1 VTTLNAS
8 RLTTDAIVALFTS
21 AALKIGDGDIPT
33 GGGWQGTPGLSVFN
47 GYGILFPIAG
57 GSSDGDVGRPD
68 SDADLIYQVSV
79 WGGTRAAA
87 DAVLDKVNTVILT
100 WPLYIPGR
108 VVRLV
113 RVDTFGGCRR
123 EDTGEPALYMAFNR
137 YRVYTTPN

>member
-1 VTTLNAS
+1 VTVLNAS
-8 RLTTDAIVALFTS
+8 RLTTDAIVALLVS
-21 AALKIGDGDIPT
+21 AALKIGDGEIPA

-47 GYGILFPIAG
+47 GYGIVFPVAG
-57 GSSDGDVGRPD
+57 GSSDGSVGQPD
-68 SDADLIYQVSV
+68 SDADLIYQVST

-87 DAVLDKVNTVILT
+87 DAVLDKANAVLLA

-108 VVRLV
+108 VVQSV
-113 RVDTFGGCRR
+113 RVDTYGGTRR